1 MEFIKQQAELE
12 QLVHDIL
19 KEARQQGADQAEVSV
34 SAEEG
39 LGVSVRKGELETL
52 EFNQDRGF
60 GITVQFGQ
68 RRGTASTTDSSVG
81 AIKETVTAAKNI
93 ARFTEDDPF
102 CGLAD
107 VDLMPQQ
114 PVELDM
120 YHPWLLDPEAAQQV
134 AAECESA
141 GLDVDARIVNSDG
154 AQIGTQQGIR
164 VYGNSHGFV
173 GSYASTRHSLSCVL
187 IGEDANGMQRDYW
200 YTVARSADE
209 LESAV
214 HVGQKAGARTVAR
227 LAPKKAPTGTFPIM
241 LAPQLASGLIGHL
254 LGAISGGAQ
263 YRKASF
269 LLDSVGQQVLPTWL
283 SLQESPLLS
292 RSLGGAYFDADG
304 VATRPNRFVDAG
316 VLNSYVLSAYSA
328 RKLDLA
334 TTANAGGVHN
344 LALLGP
350 SVSREELLKELGT
363 GLYICELMGQGV
375 NGVTGDYSRGAAGF
389 WVEDGEIGHPV
400 DEFTIAGNLRD
411 MLKNIVRMGDDVDM
425 RGNVRAPS
433 LLLAPMTVAGES

>member
-1 MEFIKQQAELE
+1 
-12 QLVHDIL
+12 
-19 KEARQQGADQAEVSV
+19 
-34 SAEEG
+34 
-39 LGVSVRKGELETL
+39 
-52 EFNQDRGF
+52 
-60 GITVQFGQ
+60 
-68 RRGTASTTDSSVG
+68 
-81 AIKETVTAAKNI
+81 
-93 ARFTEDDPF
+93 
-102 CGLAD
+102 
-107 VDLMPQQ
+107 
-114 PVELDM
+114 
-120 YHPWLLDPEAAQQV
+120 V

-141 GLDVDARIVNSDG
+141 GLGVDARIVNSDG

-187 IGEDANGMQRDYW
+187 IGEDQNGMQRDYW

-214 HVGQKAGARTVAR
+214 RVGQTAGERTVAR
-227 LAPKKAPTGTFPIM
+227 LAPEKAPTGTFPIM
-241 LAPQLASGLIGHL
+241 LAPQLAAGLIGHL

-269 LLDSVGQQVLPTWL
+269 LLDSMGQQVLPSWL
-283 SLQESPLLS
+283 SLQESPLLP
-292 RSLGGAYFDADG
+292 RSLGGSYFDADG

-350 SVSREELLKELGT
+350 SVSHDELLKELGT

-389 WVEDGEIGHPV
+389 WVEDGEIAQPV

-411 MLKNIVRMGDDVDM
+411 MLKNIVRMGDDVDV
-425 RGNVRAPS
+425 RGNVWAPS

>member
-1 MEFIKQQAELE
+1 MEFIEQQAELE

-19 KEARQQGADQAEVSV
+19 NEARQQGADEAEVSV

-68 RRGTASTTDSSVG
+68 RRGTASTTDSSAT
-81 AIKETVTAAKNI
+81 AIRETVTAAKNI

-107 VDLMPQQ
+107 AALMAQQAVD
-114 PVELDM
+114 LDM
-120 YHPWLLDPEAAQQV
+120 YHPWSLDPDAAQLV

-141 GLDVDARIVNSDG
+141 GLGVDARIVNSDG

-187 IGEDANGMQRDYW
+187 IGEDQNGMQRDYW

-214 HVGQKAGARTVAR
+214 RVGQTAGERTVAR
-227 LAPKKAPTGTFPIM
+227 LAPEKAPTGTFPIM
-241 LAPQLASGLIGHL
+241 LAPQLAAGLIGHL

-269 LLDSVGQQVLPTWL
+269 LLDSMGQQVLPSWL
-283 SLQESPLLS
+283 SLQESPLLP
-292 RSLGGAYFDADG
+292 RSLGGSYFDADG

-328 RKLDLA
+328 RQLDLA
-334 TTANAGGVHN
+334 TTAHAGGVHN

-350 SVSREELLKELGT
+350 SVSHDELLKELGT

-389 WVEDGEIGHPV
+389 WVEDGEIAQPV

-411 MLKNIVRMGDDVDM
+411 MLKNIVRMGDDVDV
-425 RGNVRAPS
+425 RGNVWAPS

>member
-1 MEFIKQQAELE
+1 MEFIDQQAELQ

-19 KEARQQGADQAEVSV
+19 KEARQQGADEAEVSV

-60 GITVQFGQ
+60 GITLQFGQ
-68 RRGTASTTDSSVG
+68 RRGTASTTDSSAQ
-81 AIKETVTAAKNI
+81 AIRETVVAAKNI

-107 VDLMPQQ
+107 AELMPQKA
-114 PVELDM
+114 VDLDM
-120 YHPWLLDPEAAQQV
+120 YHPWDLPADEAQRV

-141 GLDVDARIVNSDG
+141 GLEVDPRIVNSDG
-154 AQIGTQQGIR
+154 AQISTQQGIR

-187 IGEDANGMQRDYW
+187 IGEDENGMQRDYW
-200 YTVARSADE
+200 YTVARSAGE
-209 LESAV
+209 LDSAMQ
-214 HVGQKAGARTVAR
+214 VGREAGERTIAR
-227 LAPKKAPTGTFPIM
+227 LAPSKAPTGSFPIM

-254 LGAISGGAQ
+254 LGAINGGAQ

-269 LLDSVGQQVLPTWL
+269 LLDSLGQEVLPTWL
-283 SLQESPLLS
+283 SLQESPLLP
-292 RSLGGAYFDADG
+292 RSLGGAYFDGDG
-304 VATRPNRFVDAG
+304 VATRSNRFVDAG
-316 VLNSYVLSAYSA
+316 ILNSYVLSSYSA
-328 RKLDLA
+328 RKLAMA

-350 SVSREELLKELGT
+350 SVSRDELLREVGT

-389 WVEDGEIGHPV
+389 WVEDGEIAHPV

-425 RGNVRAPS
+425 RGNVQAPS